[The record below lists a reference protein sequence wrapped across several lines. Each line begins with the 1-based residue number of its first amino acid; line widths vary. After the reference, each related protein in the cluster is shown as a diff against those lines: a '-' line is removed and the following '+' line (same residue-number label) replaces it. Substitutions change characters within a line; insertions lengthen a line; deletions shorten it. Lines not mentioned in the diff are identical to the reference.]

1 MLSQVIPYPAWPL
14 PRLAEAFYALLAAV
28 RACADERRGEGCA
41 MTMTGLS
48 DGNFDADRHIPV
60 LRAEALAALG
70 LKPGGHYIDGTF
82 GAGGYTRAILDAFP
96 DTRVMAIDRD
106 PDAIAGGQG
115 LVSRYQGRLTLVQ
128 GAFGD
133 LDTLAEEAGLGPF
146 DGVVLDIGVSSMQF
160 DEALRGFSFRFD
172 GPLDMR
178 MAQDGTSAADLV
190 NGMEEGDLADLIYT
204 YGEERLSRLIAKA
217 IVMDRKT
224 KPFTTTRQL
233 AEMIGR
239 IVRTRP
245 GDIHP
250 ATRTFQAL
258 RIAVNDELGELV
270 RALHAAERVLKPG
283 GRLAV
288 VSFHSLED
296 RIVKQFFAARSGRGG
311 GSRHAPAAVAAA
323 ATFDIAGKWPQA
335 AGEAE
340 LAANPRA
347 RSAKL
352 RAGVRTAAPAR
363 GAEEAIVRLAELP
376 ARRKGRR

>member
-1 MLSQVIPYPAWPL
+1 MRP
-14 PRLAEAFYALLAAV
+14 AEAFRALLANLC
-28 RACADERRGEGCA
+28 ACLDEGQRGRNMA
-41 MTMTGLS
+41 MTGL
-48 DGNFDADRHIPV
+48 DEGTFDASRHIPV
-60 LRAEALAALG
+60 LRSEALAGLG
-70 LKPGGHYIDGTF
+70 LKRGGVYIDGTF
-82 GAGGYTRAILDAFP
+82 GAGGYTRAILDAFD
-96 DTRVMAIDRD
+96 DTRVMGIDRD
-106 PDAIAGGQG
+106 PDAIAGGQE
-115 LVSRYQGRLTLVQ
+115 LVARYGGRLTLVQ

-133 LDTLAEEAGLGPF
+133 LDRLAEEAGLGPF

-160 DEALRGFSFRFD
+160 DEAMRGFSFRFD

-178 MAQDGTSAADLV
+178 MAQEGTSASDLV
-190 NGMEEGDLADLIYT
+190 NEMDETDLANLIFT
-204 YGEERLSRLIAKA
+204 YGEERLSRLIARA
-217 IVMDRKT
+217 IVTDRKAT
-224 KPFTTTRQL
+224 PFTTTRQL

-311 GSRHAPAAVAAA
+311 GSRHAPVAVTGA
-323 ATFDIAGKWPQA
+323 ATFDIPGKWPVT

-352 RAGVRTAAPAR
+352 RVGVRTSAAAR
-363 GAEEAIVRLAELP
+363 APEAAIVRLAELP
-376 ARRKGRR
+376 ARKKGRR